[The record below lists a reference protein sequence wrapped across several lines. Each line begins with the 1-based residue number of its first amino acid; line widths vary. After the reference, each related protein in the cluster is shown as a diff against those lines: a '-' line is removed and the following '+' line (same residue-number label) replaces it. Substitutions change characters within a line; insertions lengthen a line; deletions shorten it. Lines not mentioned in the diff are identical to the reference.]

1 MNSYAYYNGSFGKK
15 DEISIPLQD
24 RSIYFGDAI
33 YDAAIGSYDRI
44 MWEDEHIN
52 RFLLNAKRLGIT
64 HSYTRSFLS
73 SLLREIGI
81 KSMLS
86 SYFIYFQM
94 SRSLPNRIHSAK
106 DAKANLLITVDQIT
120 IEQSPSSLSLITLP
134 DKRYG
139 YCHIKTV
146 NLIPSVLASTKA
158 EEQGADEA
166 IFVRGRYVT
175 ECAKSN
181 ISIIKEGRMI
191 THPANNRI
199 LPGITRA
206 HLLSNCEQLGIP
218 YEERPF
224 TVGEMLSADEIVVTS
239 TTKLCRTVGQ
249 INNLPVGG
257 KNSHLAEKLSR
268 KMYLQYKNLCINEPK
283 N

>member
-106 DAKANLLITVDQIT
+106 DAKANLLVTIDPIT

-134 DKRYG
+134 DKRYD

-158 EEQGADEA
+158 EKAGADEA

-181 ISIIKEGRMI
+181 ISILNQGRII
-191 THPANNRI
+191 THPKNNKI
-199 LPGITRA
+199 LPGIARE
-206 HLLSNCEQLGIP
+206 HLLQICEQLNVTFI
-218 YEERPF
+218 ERPF
-224 TVGEMLSADEIVVTS
+224 SVYEMMNADEVLVTS
-239 TTKLCRTVGQ
+239 TTKLCRRVSK
-249 INNLPVGG
+249 INGIQVGG
-257 KNSHLAEKLSR
+257 GSPDLAH
-268 KMYLQYKNLCINEPK
+268 NLCLHMFFEYK
-283 N
+283 KECKV